1 MRNKSLLKRQ
11 KGVGLIEVLVSM
23 VVLSLS
29 LEVATGKSE
38 DIYSREPKL
47 RDAFLQVLFDH
58 ANTGGFSG
66 SFTDGSNLIV
76 LRTSLKEAAAL
87 VLGSSVNDVLITVGI
102 IVALSHSEYPVTA
115 EVVQDGRLI
124 AWGQQT
130 IQELMLQHPRLAVNG
145 LRMLA
150 NYFVGLQKQLQELT
164 TERVER
170 RVARALLRLVRQ
182 TGRKVEEGILIDVP
196 LSRQDLA
203 EMTGTTLFTVSRIL
217 KGWEQNGIVLPERE
231 RVTVC
236 LPHQLVL
243 IAEDLPQGGGA

>member
-1 MRNKSLLKRQ
+1 MSPRPIALSITPDVYEIVGRCALFQGLETAVCQTITHAGHIYEMHQGEILLYQ
-11 KGVGLIEVLVSM
+11 G
-23 VVLSLS
+23 
-29 LEVATGKSE
+29 
-38 DIYSREPKL
+38 EP
-47 RDAFLQVLFDH
+47 AETFY
-58 ANTGGFSG
+58 
-66 SFTDGSNLIV
+66 IV
-76 LRTSLKEAAAL
+76 LEGHVKLLQTTAEGHQIAVSY
-87 VLGSSVNDVLITVGI
+87 VGQGGGIGI

-182 TGRKVEEGILIDVP
+182 TGRKVPEGILIDVP

-231 RVTVC
+231 RVTVR

-243 IAEDLPQGGGA
+243 IAEDLPQEDKG